1 MAIKGN
7 WERSSKC
14 LSMAWPFSVY
24 VRKAR
29 GGVAMISDRIKEIDL
44 KNIRGTA
51 RDSMALSHFLRDCGL
66 LEAAAK

>member
-1 MAIKGN
+1 
-7 WERSSKC
+7 
-14 LSMAWPFSVY
+14 
-24 VRKAR
+24 
-29 GGVAMISDRIKEIDL
+29 VAMISDRIKEIDL

>member
-7 WERSSKC
+7 WERSSKS
-14 LSMAWPFSVY
+14 LSMAWPIQRLRSEG
-24 VRKAR
+24 R